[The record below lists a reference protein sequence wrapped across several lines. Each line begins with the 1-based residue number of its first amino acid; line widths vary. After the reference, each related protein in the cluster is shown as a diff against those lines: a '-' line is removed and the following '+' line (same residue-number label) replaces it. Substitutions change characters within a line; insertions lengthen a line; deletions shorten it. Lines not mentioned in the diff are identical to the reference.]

1 MEEKG
6 ASVVEE
12 VKNKKKN
19 WKKGKEE
26 GEEEEMKRRRG
37 CVVLDEVW
45 CTRSTVLS
53 VNRRSSSTRRR

>member
-19 WKKGKEE
+19 WKKEKGE

-37 CVVLDEVW
+37 CVVLDEAW
-45 CTRSTVLS
+45 CTRFTVRN
-53 VNRRSSSTRRR
+53 VN